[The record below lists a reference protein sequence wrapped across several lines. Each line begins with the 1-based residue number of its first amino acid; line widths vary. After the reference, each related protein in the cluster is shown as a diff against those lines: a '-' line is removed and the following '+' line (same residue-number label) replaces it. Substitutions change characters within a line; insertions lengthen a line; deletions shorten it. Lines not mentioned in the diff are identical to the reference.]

1 MRPQEVFLPDLYS
14 VSGSSSAGR
23 MHGHRCVLKKYFF
36 QTFTLFLEA
45 LLLGKDARTL
55 MLPQEVF
62 LPDLYSVSG
71 SSSAGKGCTD
81 TDASSRS
88 ISSRPLLCFWKLFCW
103 EDAQTPM
110 RPQEVF
116 LPDLYSV
123 SGSSSAGRMHGH
135 RCVLK
140 KYFFQTFTLFLEALL
155 LGKDARTLM
164 LPQEVFLPDLYSVSG
179 SSSAGK
185 GCTDTDASLRSIS
198 SRPLLCFWKLFC
210 WEDARTL
217 MLPQEVFLPDLYSV
231 SGSSS
236 AGRMHRH

>member
-1 MRPQEVFLPDLYS
+1 MRPQEVFLPDLYSVSGSSSAGKGCTDTDASSRSISSRPLLGFWKLFCWERMHGHRCVLKKYFFQTFTLFLEALLLGKDARTQMRPQEVFLPDLYS

-88 ISSRPLLCFWKLFCW
+88 ISSRPLLSFW
-103 EDAQTPM
+103 
-110 RPQEVF
+110 
-116 LPDLYSV
+116 
-123 SGSSSAGRMHGH
+123 
-135 RCVLK
+135 
-140 KYFFQTFTLFLEALL
+140 
-155 LGKDARTLM
+155 
-164 LPQEVFLPDLYSVSG
+164 
-179 SSSAGK
+179 
-185 GCTDTDASLRSIS
+185 
-198 SRPLLCFWKLFC
+198 
-210 WEDARTL
+210 
-217 MLPQEVFLPDLYSV
+217 
-231 SGSSS
+231 
-236 AGRMHRH
+236 